1 MIEELNKRLEILELE
16 KIKEILP
23 TYIHENN
30 KNMPPLTE
38 SLNYLL
44 KTEIDYK
51 DERASQGIIKAA
63 NFPFRKTL
71 DDYEFSYQPSV
82 NENQIKE
89 LSSLSFL
96 EQQENIIFIGNP
108 GVGKTHLAVALGIE
122 AAKHRNSVYFITC
135 HNLMQKLNKAQK
147 ENRLDKQLQHLAQYK
162 ILIIDEIGYL
172 PVDHQGS
179 NLFFQLIAR
188 RYMNK
193 STIVTTNMPF
203 SRWGEVFS
211 DNTLA
216 SAVLDR
222 LLHKSHIIRI
232 TGNSYRTKDKIVDTD
247 SRTNKYNEKRKN
259 PFLKWT
265 IYPLPVSCFT
275 SFSQKK

>member
-1 MIEELNKRLEILELE
+1 MTEELNKRLEILQLE

-23 TYIHENN
+23 DYIHKNS

-38 SLNYLL
+38 TLNYLL
-44 KTEIDYK
+44 KTEIEAQ
-51 DERASQGIIKAA
+51 DERAAKGIIKAA
-63 NFPFRKTL
+63 NFPFKKTIE
-71 DDYEFSYQPSV
+71 DYDFSFQPSV
-82 NENQIKE
+82 SENQMRE
-89 LSSLSFL
+89 LNNLGFI
-96 EQQENIIFIGNP
+96 ERKENIVFIGNS
-108 GVGKTHLAVALGIE
+108 GVGKTHLAVALGME
-122 AAKHRNSVYFITC
+122 AAKHRKSVYFISC
-135 HNLMQKLNKAQK
+135 HNLIQKLNKAQK

-162 ILIIDEIGYL
+162 VLIIDEIGYL

-222 LLHKSHIIRI
+222 ILHYSHIIRI
-232 TGNSYRTKDKIVDTD
+232 TGNSYRIKDKIVETD
-247 SRTNKYNEKRKN
+247 SRTNEYNE
-259 PFLKWT
+259 
-265 IYPLPVSCFT
+265 
-275 SFSQKK
+275 

>member
-1 MIEELNKRLEILELE
+1 MIEELNKKLDTLDLV

-23 TYIHENN
+23 DYIHKNN
-30 KNMPPLTE
+30 KNNITLSA

-44 KTEIDYK
+44 GEEIKYK
-51 DERASQGIIKAA
+51 DERASEGIIKAS

-71 DDYEFSYQPSV
+71 DDYDFSFQPSV
-82 NENQIKE
+82 NEKQIRE
-89 LSSLSFL
+89 LSNLSFI
-96 EQQENIIFIGNP
+96 ENNENIVFIGNP
-108 GVGKTHLAVALGIE
+108 GVGKTHLAVSLGIE
-122 AAKHRNSVYFITC
+122 AAKHRNSVYFTTC
-135 HNLMQKLNKAQK
+135 HNLMLKLNRAQK

-162 ILIIDEIGYL
+162 VLIIDEIGYL

-179 NLFFQLIAR
+179 NLFFQLIAK
-188 RYMNK
+188 RYMSK

-222 LLHKSHIIRI
+222 LLHYSHIIRI
-232 TGNSYRTKDKIVDTD
+232 TGNSYRIKDKIAETDT
-247 SRTNKYNEKRKN
+247 RTNKYNE
-259 PFLKWT
+259 
-265 IYPLPVSCFT
+265 
-275 SFSQKK
+275 

>member
-1 MIEELNKRLEILELE
+1 MIEDINKSLDILELI

-23 TYIHENN
+23 DYIHKTN
-30 KNMPPLTE
+30 KNNPPISE

-44 KTEIDYK
+44 NEEIKYK
-51 DERASQGIIKAA
+51 DERASEGIIKASG
-63 NFPFRKTL
+63 FPFKKTIE
-71 DDYEFSYQPSV
+71 DYDFAFQPSV
-82 NENQIKE
+82 SENQIKE
-89 LSSLSFL
+89 LSNLSFIDNH
-96 EQQENIIFIGNP
+96 ENIIFVGNP
-108 GVGKTHLAVALGIE
+108 GTGKTHLAVALGIE

-135 HNLMQKLNKAQK
+135 HNLIQKLNKAQR

-162 ILIIDEIGYL
+162 LLIIDEIGYL

-188 RYMNK
+188 RYMKK

-203 SRWGEVFS
+203 SKWGEIFS

-222 LLHKSHIIRI
+222 LLHYSHIIRI
-232 TGNSYRTKDKIVDTD
+232 TGNSYRIKDKIAETD
-247 SRTNKYNEKRKN
+247 SRTNKYNE
-259 PFLKWT
+259 
-265 IYPLPVSCFT
+265 
-275 SFSQKK
+275 

>member
-1 MIEELNKRLEILELE
+1 MIEEINKKLDISELE

-23 TYIHENN
+23 DYIH
-30 KNMPPLTE
+30 KTSKKKPSISE
-38 SLNYLL
+38 SINYLL
-44 KTEIDYK
+44 EEKIKSKDTQATE
-51 DERASQGIIKAA
+51 GIIKAS

-71 DDYEFSYQPSV
+71 DDYDFSFQRSV
-82 NENQIKE
+82 SKNQIRE
-89 LSSLSFL
+89 LANLSFI
-96 EQQENIIFIGNP
+96 ENHENIIFIGNS
-108 GVGKTHLAVALGIE
+108 GVGKTHLAVSLGIE
-122 AAKHRNSVYFITC
+122 AAKHRNSVYFVTC

-162 ILIIDEIGYL
+162 LLIIDEIGYL

-188 RYMNK
+188 RYTTK

-222 LLHKSHIIRI
+222 LLHYSHIIRI
-232 TGNSYRTKDKIVDTD
+232 TGNSYRIKDKIVDSD
-247 SRTNKYNEKRKN
+247 SRTNKYNE
-259 PFLKWT
+259 
-265 IYPLPVSCFT
+265 
-275 SFSQKK
+275 

>member
-1 MIEELNKRLEILELE
+1 MIEELNKKLDLLELE

-23 TYIHENN
+23 DYIHKNN
-30 KNMPPLTE
+30 KEIPPLSD

-44 KTEIDYK
+44 GCEIDFK
-51 DERASQGIIKAA
+51 DERAAEGIIKAA

-71 DDYEFSYQPSV
+71 EDYDFSFQPSV
-82 NENQIKE
+82 SENQIRE
-89 LSSLSFL
+89 LSNLGFIN
-96 EQQENIIFIGNP
+96 QHENIIFIGNS
-108 GVGKTHLAVALGIE
+108 GVGKTHLAVALGIA

-162 ILIIDEIGYL
+162 VLIIDEIGYL

-179 NLFFQLIAR
+179 NLFFQLITK
-188 RYMNK
+188 RYMTK

-222 LLHKSHIIRI
+222 LLHYSHIIRI
-232 TGNSYRTKDKIVDTD
+232 TGNSYRIKDKVVESD
-247 SRTNKYNEKRKN
+247 SRSNEYNE
-259 PFLKWT
+259 
-265 IYPLPVSCFT
+265 
-275 SFSQKK
+275 

>member
-1 MIEELNKRLEILELE
+1 MIDELNNKLEILELE

-23 TYIHENN
+23 DYIHKTN
-30 KNMPPLTE
+30 KDNTTLTE
-38 SLNYLL
+38 HLNYLL
-44 KTEIDYK
+44 NEEINFK
-51 DERASQGIIKAA
+51 DERASEGIIKAA
-63 NFPFRKTL
+63 GFPFKKTL
-71 DDYEFSYQPSV
+71 DDYEFAFQPSV
-82 NENQIKE
+82 SEMQIRE
-89 LSSLSFL
+89 LSNLSFIKNN
-96 EQQENIIFIGNP
+96 ENIIFIGNP

-122 AAKHRNSVYFITC
+122 AARHRNSVYFITC

-162 ILIIDEIGYL
+162 VLIIDEIGYL

-179 NLFFQLIAR
+179 NLFFQLIAK

-222 LLHKSHIIRI
+222 LLHYSHIIRI
-232 TGNSYRTKDKIVDTD
+232 TGNSYRIKDKIVESD
-247 SRTNKYNEKRKN
+247 SRTNEYQE
-259 PFLKWT
+259 
-265 IYPLPVSCFT
+265 
-275 SFSQKK
+275 

>member
-1 MIEELNKRLEILELE
+1 MIEELNNNLEILELE

-23 TYIHENN
+23 DYIHKKS

-38 SLNYLL
+38 SLNYLF
-44 KTEIDYK
+44 KEEIKYK
-51 DERASQGIIKAA
+51 NERAAEGIIKAS

-71 DDYEFSYQPSV
+71 DDYDFSFQPSV

-89 LSSLSFL
+89 LSNLGFIK
-96 EQQENIIFIGNP
+96 ENENIVFIGNP
-108 GVGKTHLAVALGIE
+108 GVGKTHLAVALGME
-122 AAKHRNSVYFITC
+122 AARHRNSVYFITC
-135 HNLMQKLNKAQK
+135 HNLIQKLNKAQK

-162 ILIIDEIGYL
+162 VLIIDEVGYL

-179 NLFFQLIAR
+179 NLFFQLITR

-222 LLHKSHIIRI
+222 LLHYSHIIRI
-232 TGNSYRTKDKIVDTD
+232 TGNSYRIKDKIVETD
-247 SRTNKYNEKRKN
+247 SRTNKYNE
-259 PFLKWT
+259 
-265 IYPLPVSCFT
+265 
-275 SFSQKK
+275 

>member
-1 MIEELNKRLEILELE
+1 MIEEINKSLDTLELE

-23 TYIHENN
+23 DYIHKTAKEQ
-30 KNMPPLTE
+30 PPLTE

-44 KTEIDYK
+44 SEEIKFK
-51 DERASQGIIKAA
+51 DERAALGIIKAA

-71 DDYEFSYQPSV
+71 EDYDFSFQPSV
-82 NENQIKE
+82 SENQIKE
-89 LSSLSFL
+89 ICNLSFI
-96 EQQENIIFIGNP
+96 ERKENIIFIGNS
-108 GVGKTHLAVALGIE
+108 GVGKTHLAVSIGIE

-162 ILIIDEIGYL
+162 VLIIDEIGYL

-222 LLHKSHIIRI
+222 LLHYSHIIRI
-232 TGNSYRTKDKIVDTD
+232 TGNSYRIKDKIQETD
-247 SRTNKYNEKRKN
+247 SRTNQYDE
-259 PFLKWT
+259 
-265 IYPLPVSCFT
+265 
-275 SFSQKK
+275 

>member
-1 MIEELNKRLEILELE
+1 MIENLNKNLLVLDLERV
-16 KIKEILP
+16 KEILP
-23 TYIHENN
+23 DYIHKTNKEN
-30 KNMPPLTE
+30 KPLTE

-44 KTEIDYK
+44 EEEIKYK
-51 DERASQGIIKAA
+51 DNRAAEGIIKSA

-71 DDYEFSYQPSV
+71 EDYDFSFQPSV
-82 NENQIKE
+82 NENQIRE
-89 LSSLSFL
+89 LSSLSFI
-96 EQQENIIFIGNP
+96 ENKENIVFVGNS
-108 GVGKTHLAVALGIE
+108 GVGKTHLAVSLGIE

-135 HNLMQKLNKAQK
+135 HNLMLKLNKAQK

-162 ILIIDEIGYL
+162 VLIIDEIGYL

-179 NLFFQLIAR
+179 NLFFQLIAK

-216 SAVLDR
+216 SVVLDI
-222 LLHKSHIIRI
+222 LLHRLHIIRI
-232 TGNSYRTKDKIVDTD
+232 TGNSYRIKDKVVETD
-247 SRTNKYNEKRKN
+247 SRTNKYNE
-259 PFLKWT
+259 
-265 IYPLPVSCFT
+265 
-275 SFSQKK
+275 

>member
-1 MIEELNKRLEILELE
+1 MIEELNKKLEILDLT

-23 TYIHENN
+23 DYIHKTSK
-30 KNMPPLTE
+30 KNLTLTE
-38 SLNYLL
+38 QLDYLL
-44 KTEIDYK
+44 TEEINYK
-51 DERASQGIIKAA
+51 NIRASEGIIKAA

-71 DDYEFSYQPSV
+71 DDYDFSFQPSLS
-82 NENQIKE
+82 EKQIRE
-89 LSSLSFL
+89 LSSLSFI
-96 EQQENIIFIGNP
+96 ENHESIIFIGNS
-108 GVGKTHLAVALGIE
+108 GVGKTHLAVSLGIE

-135 HNLMQKLNKAQK
+135 HNLMIKLNKAQK

-162 ILIIDEIGYL
+162 VLIIDEIGYL

-179 NLFFQLIAR
+179 NLFFQLIAK

-216 SAVLDR
+216 SALLDR
-222 LLHKSHIIRI
+222 LLHYSHIIRI
-232 TGNSYRTKDKIVDTD
+232 TGNSYRIKDKIIESD
-247 SRTNKYNEKRKN
+247 SRTNEYNE
-259 PFLKWT
+259 
-265 IYPLPVSCFT
+265 
-275 SFSQKK
+275 